1 MLDPQSKRMMKKS
14 LCVIALLFSC
24 QLWAGI
30 PATPVMTLYKFN
42 GDLQIPYYAVTTF
55 QKRGPV
61 SPAGTL
67 TQGSS
72 VIPCLVIRGGRPLVD
87 SGGTPFVGFRVV
99 VDSSKATPASAATF
113 KKALATR
120 ESLVV
125 PNHHCGK
132 GAKYVLDV
140 RNLYAL
146 TKPPFFEPARTG
158 RSKARNQ
165 GKSQLDEIVGAFH
178 NSALCDRA
186 NRKLADRRDAL
197 NRAWVRFISDN
208 PGHWPRDALVRAR
221 HLDYTMRTA
230 IFEGHLGRGCNAYGT
245 CERNIVAL
253 SIRNRAQESCLGR
266 QGCSYEGDF
275 QGVASK
281 VSQYNIW
288 DEYLTQIS
296 GLTSCFLRNDLGSAA
311 FTATGKDSPN
321 AKYFD
326 KIRSIYEQ
334 NSADVQRILFGTDR
348 DLATVFP
355 GVPLGELKAVR
366 HYYHAP
372 AMGKCFPTKNRV
384 EYISGAVAQKG
395 GNYALIAN
403 QRIEVERKTDGG
415 YLFKEFL
422 VRTEPD
428 RDVTSV
434 ADDYPGFVIDGRK
447 VSLRKPSNCPPYGIP
462 RGCRFDRIGRYRKT
476 PSWLD
481 AGRPLGITCRV
492 PDRGAQ
498 CQGKPTIKTVTVG
511 DTCDTQM
518 RPVAGV
524 R

>member
-1 MLDPQSKRMMKKS
+1 
-14 LCVIALLFSC
+14 
-24 QLWAGI
+24 
-30 PATPVMTLYKFN
+30 
-42 GDLQIPYYAVTTF
+42 
-55 QKRGPV
+55 
-61 SPAGTL
+61 
-67 TQGSS
+67 
-72 VIPCLVIRGGRPLVD
+72 
-87 SGGTPFVGFRVV
+87 
-99 VDSSKATPASAATF
+99 
-113 KKALATR
+113 
-120 ESLVV
+120 
-125 PNHHCGK
+125 
-132 GAKYVLDV
+132 
-140 RNLYAL
+140 
-146 TKPPFFEPARTG
+146 
-158 RSKARNQ
+158 
-165 GKSQLDEIVGAFH
+165 
-178 NSALCDRA
+178 
-186 NRKLADRRDAL
+186 
-197 NRAWVRFISDN
+197 
-208 PGHWPRDALVRAR
+208 VRAR
-221 HLDYTMRTA
+221 HLDFTMRTA

-253 SIRNRAQESCLGR
+253 SIRNRARESCLGR

-355 GVPLGELKAVR
+355 GVPLGDLKAVR

-403 QRIEVERKTDGG
+403 QRIEVERKMDGG

-434 ADDYPGFVIDGRK
+434 ANNYPGFVIDGRK

-492 PDRGAQ
+492 SDRGAQ
-498 CQGKPTIKTVTVG
+498 CQAKPTIKTVTVG